1 MTVHDI
7 NAQVRDIVVGIWL
20 KALEY
25 DDPEPEDRWFDFGGD
40 SLGAVQLAGRLERE
54 GISVDIA
61 EFFKSPTLQ
70 WLVQAA
76 SDAMAAGQ
84 GPQAATAPSAPG
96 LEQLPLTPTQ
106 LFTVIADGDTR
117 NWHNDHLTVRLCEHA
132 TREGVK
138 RAVQSL
144 AIAHPALSARFTCD
158 DGRWTQTLAPASL
171 RSIPLVSLA
180 VKGPEDVGPVDA
192 AVRELGARFD
202 IARGDLC
209 VALVWEH
216 EERPIALT
224 LLFHHLCADG
234 HSVDVL
240 QHDLVAALHEPAGS
254 VPREDNYLPWLNWL
268 AGQTAGRRITGTDTT
283 FDSELTI
290 PMSELRHAELRLETG
305 DLGSREIAPAILA
318 AMSRAVRELSD
329 VSARSIDITWHG
341 REPIQGWPSLA
352 STVGWFSQLR
362 RLELPLGKAWAVP
375 EAGRALKTLEQANE
389 SFVTGDSTAALLTAP
404 AALYLNYRGS
414 LRNTLCAPV
423 SDCQPVDLDFGPQS
437 SPDTATSYHL
447 RVVADRVDGG
457 VRLGLKYRA
466 DSPVAAGVIESLN
479 EGLAP

>member
-1 MTVHDI
+1 MTVHDRDTP
-7 NAQVRDIVVGIWL
+7 VRDIVVALWL

-40 SLGAVQLAGRLERE
+40 SLGAVQLASRLERE

-76 SDAMAAGQ
+76 SDAVTAGRD
-84 GPQAATAPSAPG
+84 PQAENVLSSPT

-106 LFTVIADGDTR
+106 LFTVVGDSDAR
-117 NWHNDHLTVRLCEHA
+117 NWHNDHLTVRLCDHA
-132 TREGVK
+132 TREGIK

-144 AIAHPALSARFTCD
+144 ATAHPALSARFTCT
-158 DGRWTQTLAPASL
+158 DGQWTQTLDPAGL
-171 RSIPLVSLA
+171 RSIPLVPLA
-180 VKGPEDVGPVDA
+180 VKGPDDIGPVDA
-192 AVRELGARFD
+192 AVREHGARFD
-202 IARGDLC
+202 IARGDVC
-209 VALVWEH
+209 VALIWEH

-240 QHDLVAALHEPAGS
+240 QHDLVAALHQPAGS
-254 VPREDNYLPWLNWL
+254 VPQEDNYLPWLNRL
-268 AGQTAGRRITGTDTT
+268 AGQTPGRSTTATEITFNG
-283 FDSELTI
+283 ERAI
-290 PMSELRHAELRLETG
+290 PVSKLQHAELRLETG
-305 DLGSREIAPAILA
+305 ALGSREIAPALLA
-318 AMSRAVRELSD
+318 AMSRGARELSD
-329 VSARSIDITWHG
+329 VTARSVDITWHG
-341 REPIQGWPSLA
+341 REPIPGWPSLA

-362 RLELPLGKAWAVP
+362 RLELPIGTAWGMP
-375 EAGRALKTLEQANE
+375 EAGQALQRLEQANASFLIGE
-389 SFVTGDSTAALLTAP
+389 STTALLTSP
-404 AALYLNYRGS
+404 ALLYLNYRGS

-423 SDCQPVDLDFGPQS
+423 GDCQPLDLDFGPQS
-437 SPDTATSYHL
+437 SPDMTTPYHL
-447 RVVADRVDGG
+447 RVVADRIDGG

-466 DSPVAAGVIESLN
+466 DSPVATGIIESLN